1 MSTWILVMS
10 STNYWAARCELFP
23 QRWSQLAHYLSRI
36 TNNLCTES
44 FDACKSMILPDWIKN
59 FEVSSKL
66 TFFSHCFK
74 ISLVNIIFVTRA
86 FSSFSGEFL
95 RRSFMFYYKQKKM
108 LYSLRWRPDNTNLD
122 CIHLFSWEPQYSFGQ
137 CMTYH
142 N

>member
-1 MSTWILVMS
+1 MPTWILVMS
-10 STNYWAARCELFP
+10 STNCWAARCELFP

-36 TNNLCTES
+36 TNNLCSVS
-44 FDACKSMILPDWIKN
+44 FDSCKSYWPDWIKN

-74 ISLVNIIFVTRA
+74 ISLVIIIFDTRA
-86 FSSFSGEFL
+86 FSSFSGEFF
-95 RRSFMFYYKQKKM
+95 RRSFMLYYKQKKM
-108 LYSLRWRPDNTNLD
+108 SYSWRCRPDNTNLD
-122 CIHLFSWEPQYSFGQ
+122 CIHLFSWEPQYSFRQ